1 MNNMSNFHEYA
12 QADSKEEAEEL
23 RLEGWTFVETKLVEG
38 EPRWVMGRNPPPH
51 PIHQLATHPLH
62 KGHSII
68 GLLLM
73 GGGGVMLLF
82 FGGANVFNE
91 IIIGVGLVLLL
102 FGLFEF
108 RGEK

>member
-1 MNNMSNFHEYA
+1 MANNYHEYA
-12 QADSKEEAEEL
+12 EVDSKEEAEEL
-23 RLEGWTFVETKLVEG
+23 RLEGWALVETKLVNG
-38 EPRWVMGRNPPPH
+38 QPVWIMGRNPPPH
-51 PIHQLATHPLH
+51 GINQLATHPLH

-68 GLLLM
+68 GLILM
-73 GGGGVMLLF
+73 GAGGIMLLF
-82 FGGANVFNE
+82 FGGANAFNE